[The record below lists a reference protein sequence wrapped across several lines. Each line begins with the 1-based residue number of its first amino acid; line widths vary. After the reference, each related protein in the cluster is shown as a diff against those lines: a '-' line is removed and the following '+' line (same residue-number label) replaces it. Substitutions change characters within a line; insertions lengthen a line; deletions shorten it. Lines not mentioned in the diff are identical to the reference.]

1 MRRRLLT
8 VIGLMIII
16 CVPTFTDVKS
26 DYAKKDNE
34 KDSCENI
41 EKNISNFKLKDKEKE
56 KEYYLE
62 AKFMLGMCYYKLEN
76 NFPKAKEN
84 FLSSLK
90 NEVDS
95 SEQTLKALYFLH
107 TIAITEN
114 DENLAEKYL
123 LDMKKRTKEKDPDVF
138 ERSGK
143 FYLYVKNDYVK
154 AEEEF
159 NKSVTLD
166 PKKEIYYMALIGLY
180 EMKQD
185 EEKVNEFTSKMKEIN
200 PKIKYIDMAVYFE
213 QENNYVLAS
222 KYYSKSILIDKND
235 ISKIKLGVMIYNFGK
250 KEDGKKLLQQA
261 QKEGIKDA
269 DKVLEEIAKE
279 EAKK

>member
-1 MRRRLLT
+1 
-8 VIGLMIII
+8 MIRNVSISTFINII
-16 CVPTFTDVKS
+16 FSLALVSIFITFGMFI
-26 DYAKKDNE
+26 NH
-34 KDSCENI
+34 
-41 EKNISNFKLKDKEKE
+41 DKQKHEIALQNRYE
-56 KEYYLE
+56 LI
-62 AKFMLGMCYYKLEN
+62 A
-76 NFPKAKEN
+76 EN

-185 EEKVNEFTSKMKEIN
+185 EEKVNEFTSK
-200 PKIKYIDMAVYFE
+200 
-213 QENNYVLAS
+213 
-222 KYYSKSILIDKND
+222 
-235 ISKIKLGVMIYNFGK
+235 
-250 KEDGKKLLQQA
+250 
-261 QKEGIKDA
+261 
-269 DKVLEEIAKE
+269 
-279 EAKK
+279 